1 MIKKTI
7 SVFTIFVMILS
18 ISITAFAASPKYK
31 SKKAYVQLL
40 EEYDVEYT
48 YQKGEL
54 NDEIINF
61 VTDEGEYR
69 KTIDIDAQF
78 VNTEDEMTLY
88 SFGVIEF
95 VPRDYA
101 DVLDAVNMLNGTT
114 NYGCFYIA
122 GNSVNASWDVILGN
136 TDAKNIAEIAL
147 GAFFDTVDGAYN
159 ELSKF
164 EKK

>member
-31 SKKAYVQLL
+31 STKAYVQLL

-122 GNSVNASWDVILGN
+122 GKRSLPIFRWKARS
-136 TDAKNIAEIAL
+136 KNIRTTTITPSPNAISTATQTFSL
-147 GAFFDTVDGAYN
+147 N
-159 ELSKF
+159 LCWK
-164 EKK
+164 

>member
-18 ISITAFAASPKYK
+18 ISITAFATSPKYK
-31 SKKAYVQLL
+31 STNAYVQLL
-40 EEYDVEYT
+40 EEYGVEYT

-54 NDEIINF
+54 NDEIVNF

-69 KTIDIDAQF
+69 KIIDIDAQF
-78 VNTEDEMTLY
+78 MSTEDEMTLY

-95 VPRDYA
+95 APRDYA

-114 NYGCFYIA
+114 NYGCFYIT
-122 GNSVNASWDVILGN
+122 GDSVNASWDVILGN
-136 TDAKNIAEIAL
+136 VDAKSIAEIAL
-147 GAFFDTVDGAYN
+147 GAFFDTVDEAYN
-159 ELSKF
+159 DLAKF
-164 EKK
+164 EIK